1 MTGLI
6 ETGDGSAT
14 LFLDEYEQAM
24 HSSSGAYEEAVLK
37 HVIPSGILLKEKKEL
52 YVLDVGFG
60 LGYNVL
66 ALVQLYSLSGS
77 RFRLKIISL
86 EKDKSFSFYMDSV
99 VFNDERDSL
108 YSIIKKGYSQG
119 SVQWGDFSLSLIF
132 GDARES
138 LKQLKEYRFDAVFQD
153 PFSPAKNPELW
164 SVEYFELIARV
175 MEHDAVLTTYSS
187 ADHVRKAMIE
197 AGLVVGKG
205 PAVGQKREGTLASP
219 GNFVPVLE
227 KDRLEKIRNNP
238 KSEPYRDPE
247 LNLTR
252 EEIITNRLESISKK
266 KKLKD
271 IIKFI

>member
-1 MTGLI
+1 M
-6 ETGDGSAT
+6 
-14 LFLDEYEQAM
+14 
-24 HSSSGAYEEAVLK
+24 
-37 HVIPSGILLKEKKEL
+37 
-52 YVLDVGFG
+52 
-60 LGYNVL
+60 
-66 ALVQLYSLSGS
+66 
-77 RFRLKIISL
+77 
-86 EKDKSFSFYMDSV
+86 
-99 VFNDERDSL
+99 
-108 YSIIKKGYSQG
+108 
-119 SVQWGDFSLSLIF
+119 
-132 GDARES
+132 
-138 LKQLKEYRFDAVFQD
+138 
-153 PFSPAKNPELW
+153 
-164 SVEYFELIARV
+164 EYFELIARV

-266 KKLKD
+266 KN
-271 IIKFI
+271 